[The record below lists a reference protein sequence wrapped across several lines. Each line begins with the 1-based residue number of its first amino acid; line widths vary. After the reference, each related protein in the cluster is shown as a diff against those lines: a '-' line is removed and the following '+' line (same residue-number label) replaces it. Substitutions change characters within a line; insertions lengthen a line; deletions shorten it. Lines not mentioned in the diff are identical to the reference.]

1 MSEKINKNLPLNHNC
16 KISIIGIG
24 YVGLPL
30 AIEFA
35 KTKVCKRTGENLDRQ
50 IFGFDINKNRIEQ
63 LNDCFDC
70 TLEIDQYEKDYL
82 KIIKFTD
89 ELKDI
94 IDSDVYIITVPTPI
108 DAQKIP
114 NLQPLDSACR
124 TVAQCMINSSKD
136 GNQTKKIIIFES
148 TVYPGATEEFCI
160 PIIEEIT
167 NFKRNVDFVFG
178 YSPERINPGDKK
190 HRLSSI
196 KKVTSGSD
204 EESRKWIDKLYGSI
218 ISADTFSASNIK
230 VAEAAKVIE
239 NTQRDLNI
247 ALINELALIF
257 QKMGIDTKEV
267 IEAASTKWNFVKL
280 FPGLVGGHCIG
291 VDPYYLTY
299 KSMKIGYVPNVI
311 LAGRKMNDSMGTN
324 IAKLLLKEMVKNS
337 IVLNSADVLIMGF
350 SFKEN
355 CPDFRNTGVL
365 SVFNELRDFS
375 CNLTVFDPLVDKN
388 KVFEAHKINIHN
400 EIPKKK
406 FNAILIAVGHSC
418 FKKMGLKKIK
428 EYCYSNS
435 VIFDLKYIFE
445 SNNNVIRL

>member
-1 MSEKINKNLPLNHNC
+1 MSENINKELPLNHNC
-16 KISIIGIG
+16 IISIIGIG

-35 KTKVCKRTGENLDRQ
+35 KTTICKRTGEKLDRK

-63 LNDCFDC
+63 LKDGYDYTSEIND
-70 TLEIDQYEKDYL
+70 YEKEFLND
-82 KIIKFTD
+82 IHFTNNY
-89 ELKDI
+89 KDI
-94 IDSDVYIITVPTPI
+94 LNSDVYIITVPTPI
-108 DAQKIP
+108 DSQKIP
-114 NLQPLDSACR
+114 NLKPLDSACR
-124 TVAQCMINSSKD
+124 TVAKSIMNSINNK
-136 GNQTKKIIIFES
+136 QTKQVIIFES

-160 PIIEEIT
+160 PIIEDIT
-167 NFKRNVDFVFG
+167 NLKRNIDFVFG

-190 HRLSSI
+190 HRLSTI
-196 KKVTSGSD
+196 KKITSGSD
-204 EESRKWIDKLYGSI
+204 ESSRNWIDKLYGSI
-218 ISADTFSASNIK
+218 ISAGTLSVSDIK

-311 LAGRKMNDSMGTN
+311 LSGRRMNDSMGAN

-337 IVLNSADVLIMGF
+337 IVINAAEVLIMGF

-365 SVFNELRDFS
+365 NLFNELKDFS

-388 KVFEAHKINIHN
+388 RVFKAHKIKVHK

-406 FNAILIAVGHSC
+406 FNAILIAVGHSY

-445 SNNNVIRL
+445 TNDNIIRL

>member
-1 MSEKINKNLPLNHNC
+1 MSENINKELPLNNNC
-16 KISIIGIG
+16 IITIIGIG

-35 KTKVCKRTGENLDRQ
+35 KTSICKRTGEKLDRK

-63 LNDCFDC
+63 LKDGYDYTSEIND
-70 TLEIDQYEKDYL
+70 YEK
-82 KIIKFTD
+82 KFLNDIHFTNNY
-89 ELKDI
+89 KDI
-94 IDSDVYIITVPTPI
+94 LNSDVYIITVPTPI
-108 DAQKIP
+108 DSQKIP
-114 NLQPLDSACR
+114 NLKPLDSACR
-124 TVAQCMINSSKD
+124 TVAKSIMNSIK
-136 GNQTKKIIIFES
+136 NKQTKQIIIFES

-167 NFKRNVDFVFG
+167 NLKRNIDFVFG
-178 YSPERINPGDKK
+178 YSPERINPGDIK
-190 HRLSSI
+190 HRLSTI
-196 KKVTSGSD
+196 KKITSGSD
-204 EESRKWIDKLYGSI
+204 ESSRNWIDKLYGSI
-218 ISADTFSASNIK
+218 ISASTLSVSDIK
-230 VAEAAKVIE
+230 IAEAAKVIE

-299 KSMKIGYVPNVI
+299 KSMKIGYFPNVI
-311 LAGRKMNDSMGTN
+311 LAGRRMNDSMGAN

-337 IVLNSADVLIMGF
+337 IVINAAEVLIMGF

-365 SVFNELRDFS
+365 NLFNELKDFS
-375 CNLTVFDPLVDKN
+375 CNLTVFDPLVDN
-388 KVFEAHKINIHN
+388 NRVFEVHKIEVHK

-445 SNNNVIRL
+445 TDDNIIRL

>member
-1 MSEKINKNLPLNHNC
+1 M
-16 KISIIGIG
+16 
-24 YVGLPL
+24 
-30 AIEFA
+30 
-35 KTKVCKRTGENLDRQ
+35 
-50 IFGFDINKNRIEQ
+50 
-63 LNDCFDC
+63 
-70 TLEIDQYEKDYL
+70 
-82 KIIKFTD
+82 
-89 ELKDI
+89 
-94 IDSDVYIITVPTPI
+94 
-108 DAQKIP
+108 
-114 NLQPLDSACR
+114 
-124 TVAQCMINSSKD
+124 NSSKN
-136 GNQTKKIIIFES
+136 GEHIKKIIIFES

-160 PIIEEIT
+160 PIIEEVT
-167 NFKRNVDFVFG
+167 NLKRNVDFVFG

-190 HRLSSI
+190 HRLSTI

-204 EESRKWIDKLYGSI
+204 EESRNWIDKLYGSI

-337 IVLNSADVLIMGF
+337 IVLNSAEVLIMGF

-388 KVFEAHKINIHN
+388 KVFEAHKINIYN

-428 EYCYSNS
+428 EYCYANS

-445 SNNNVIRL
+445 SNNNFIRL

>member
-1 MSEKINKNLPLNHNC
+1 MSVNINKELPLNNNC
-16 KISIIGIG
+16 IITIIGIG

-35 KTKVCKRTGENLDRQ
+35 KTSICKRTGEKLDRK

-63 LNDCFDC
+63 LKDGYDY
-70 TLEIDQYEKDYL
+70 TSEIKDYEKEFLND
-82 KIIKFTD
+82 IHFTNNY
-89 ELKDI
+89 KDI
-94 IDSDVYIITVPTPI
+94 LNSDVYIITVPTPI
-108 DAQKIP
+108 DSQKIP
-114 NLQPLDSACR
+114 NLKPLDSACR
-124 TVAQCMINSSKD
+124 TVAKSIMNSIK
-136 GNQTKKIIIFES
+136 NKQTKQIIIFES

-167 NFKRNVDFVFG
+167 NLKRNIDFVFG
-178 YSPERINPGDKK
+178 YSPERINPGDIK
-190 HRLSSI
+190 HRLSTI
-196 KKVTSGSD
+196 KKITSGSD
-204 EESRKWIDKLYGSI
+204 ESSRNWIDKLYGSI
-218 ISADTFSASNIK
+218 ISASTLSVSDIK
-230 VAEAAKVIE
+230 IAEAAKVIE

-311 LAGRKMNDSMGTN
+311 LAGRRMNDSMGAN
-324 IAKLLLKEMVKNS
+324 VAKLLLKEMVKNS
-337 IVLNSADVLIMGF
+337 IVINAAEVLIMGF

-365 SVFNELRDFS
+365 NLFNELKDFS
-375 CNLTVFDPLVDKN
+375 CNLTVFDPLVDN
-388 KVFEAHKINIHN
+388 NRVFKVHKIEVHK

-445 SNNNVIRL
+445 TSDNIIRL

>member
-1 MSEKINKNLPLNHNC
+1 MS
-16 KISIIGIG
+16 
-24 YVGLPL
+24 
-30 AIEFA
+30 
-35 KTKVCKRTGENLDRQ
+35 T
-50 IFGFDINKNRIEQ
+50 
-63 LNDCFDC
+63 
-70 TLEIDQYEKDYL
+70 
-82 KIIKFTD
+82 
-89 ELKDI
+89 
-94 IDSDVYIITVPTPI
+94 
-108 DAQKIP
+108 
-114 NLQPLDSACR
+114 
-124 TVAQCMINSSKD
+124 
-136 GNQTKKIIIFES
+136 
-148 TVYPGATEEFCI
+148 
-160 PIIEEIT
+160 
-167 NFKRNVDFVFG
+167 
-178 YSPERINPGDKK
+178 
-190 HRLSSI
+190 I

-204 EESRKWIDKLYGSI
+204 EESRNWIDKLYGSI

-324 IAKLLLKEMVKNS
+324 VAKLLLKEMVKNS

-365 SVFNELRDFS
+365 SVVNELRDFS

-388 KVFEAHKINIHN
+388 KVFEAHKINIYN
-400 EIPKKK
+400 EIPKKSLML
-406 FNAILIAVGHSC
+406 F
-418 FKKMGLKKIK
+418 
-428 EYCYSNS
+428 
-435 VIFDLKYIFE
+435 
-445 SNNNVIRL
+445 

>member
-1 MSEKINKNLPLNHNC
+1 MSENINKELPLNNNC
-16 KISIIGIG
+16 IITIIGIG

-35 KTKVCKRTGENLDRQ
+35 KTSICKRTGEKLDRK

-63 LNDCFDC
+63 LKDGYDYTSEIND
-70 TLEIDQYEKDYL
+70 YEKEFLND
-82 KIIKFTD
+82 IHFTNNY
-89 ELKDI
+89 KDI
-94 IDSDVYIITVPTPI
+94 LNSDVYIITVPTPI
-108 DAQKIP
+108 DSQKIP
-114 NLQPLDSACR
+114 NLKPLDSACR
-124 TVAQCMINSSKD
+124 TVAKSIMNSIK
-136 GNQTKKIIIFES
+136 NKQTKQIIIFES

-167 NFKRNVDFVFG
+167 NLKRNIDFVFG
-178 YSPERINPGDKK
+178 YSPERINPGDIK
-190 HRLSSI
+190 HRLSTI
-196 KKVTSGSD
+196 KKITSGSD
-204 EESRKWIDKLYGSI
+204 ESSRNWIDKLYGSI
-218 ISADTFSASNIK
+218 ISASTLSVSDIK
-230 VAEAAKVIE
+230 IAEAAKVIE

-299 KSMKIGYVPNVI
+299 KSMKIGYFPNVI
-311 LAGRKMNDSMGTN
+311 LAGRRMNDSMGAN

-337 IVLNSADVLIMGF
+337 IVINAAEVLIMGF

-365 SVFNELRDFS
+365 NLFNELKDFS

-388 KVFEAHKINIHN
+388 RVFEVHKIEVHK

-445 SNNNVIRL
+445 TSDNIIRL